1 MSREK
6 SENKESVYLDY
17 QSAKPVDIRV
27 ISEMSIYLNQRF
39 ANPSS
44 LHCEGDDATDALS
57 TARKKVGDFINA
69 ANPDSIIFTSGAT
82 ESNNFALIGAAMRN
96 KRKGNHIIISE
107 IEHISILNIAKYLE
121 RQGFKVSRVP
131 VDQFGI
137 IRLDKLER
145 LITDTTILISIS
157 TASNEV
163 GSLQP
168 IEEISEIAINKNI
181 LFHTDA
187 IASESVI
194 PMDVQKI
201 PIDLITLSS
210 NDIYGPR
217 GVGALYLKKGV
228 RVNPI
233 IIGGGQEKGMRSGSE
248 NIPGIVG
255 FAKAAEIMKS
265 EIYDESG
272 RLKVLRDKLIKKVLE
287 KIPKSY
293 LNGHP
298 EKRLPHNAHFRFDY
312 IEGESL
318 ILGLKDEKIAAAT
331 GSACSSKTLE
341 PSHTLIAIGLL
352 HEEAH
357 GSLLFSLGRFT
368 KKDDINKI
376 IEFLPKVVKRLRLL
390 SPLTPPN
397 LVKKYNEVN

>member
-1 MSREK
+1 M
-6 SENKESVYLDY
+6 NVYLDH
-17 QSAKPVDIRV
+17 QAAKPVDVRV
-27 ISEMSIYLNQRF
+27 ISEMTIYLNQKF

-44 LHCEGDDATDALS
+44 LHCEGDEATDALVEYR
-57 TARKKVGDFINA
+57 RKVAEFINA
-69 ANPDSIIFTSGAT
+69 PDPSSIIFTSGAT
-82 ESNNFALIGAAMRN
+82 ESNNLALIGAAMRY
-96 KRKGNHIIISE
+96 KKKGNHIIISE

-121 RQGFKVSRVP
+121 RQGFEVSRVP
-131 VDQFGI
+131 VDQYGI

-145 LITDTTILISIS
+145 LVTDKTILISIS

-163 GSLQP
+163 GSIQP
-168 IEEISEIAINKNI
+168 IKEISDIAIKNKI

-187 IASESVI
+187 VASESII
-194 PMDVQKI
+194 PIDVQKI
-201 PIDLITLSS
+201 PVDMLTLSS

-217 GVGALYLKKGV
+217 GVGALYLRKGV

-255 FAKAAEIMKS
+255 FGKAAEIMKA
-265 EIYDESG
+265 EILVESV
-272 RLKVLRDKLIKKVLE
+272 RLKLLRDKLIKGILE
-287 KIPKSY
+287 TIPKSY

-298 EKRLPHNAHFRFDY
+298 RKRLPHNAHFRFDY

-341 PSHTLIAIGLL
+341 PSHTLIAMGLL

-357 GSLLFSLGRFT
+357 GSLVVTLGRDT
-368 KKDDINKI
+368 RDEH
-376 IEFLPKVVKRLRLL
+376 IEELIEKLPKIVKRLRLL
-390 SPLTPPN
+390 SPLTPPE
-397 LVKKYNEVN
+397 LVKKYNEVNE

>member
-1 MSREK
+1 
-6 SENKESVYLDY
+6 
-17 QSAKPVDIRV
+17 
-27 ISEMSIYLNQRF
+27 MSIYLDNQAARPVDPRVVSEMLPYFNEKF
-39 ANPSS
+39 ANPAS
-44 LHCEGDDATDALS
+44 LHCDGDIATDILETSREKIA
-57 TARKKVGDFINA
+57 KFVNA
-69 ANPDSIIFTSGAT
+69 PNPSDILFTSGAT
-82 ESNNFALIGAAMRN
+82 ESNNLALIGAAMRQ
-96 KRKGNHIIISE
+96 KKKGNHIIISE
-107 IEHISILNIAKYLE
+107 IEHISILNLGKYLE
-121 RQGFKVSRVP
+121 REGFRVSRVS
-131 VDQFGI
+131 VDRFGI
-137 IRLDKLER
+137 IKLDKLEK
-145 LITDTTILISIS
+145 LITDETILISIS

-168 IEEISEIAINKNI
+168 TAEISRIAREKGI

-187 IASESVI
+187 VASESVI
-194 PMDVQKI
+194 PIDVQKV

-233 IIGGGQEKGMRSGSE
+233 IIGGGQERGMRSGSE

-255 FAKAAEIMKS
+255 FAKAAEILKEEMPKES
-265 EIYDESG
+265 EN
-272 RLKVLRDKLIKKVLE
+272 LKILRDKLIKNILE
-287 KIPKSY
+287 TIPKSY

-318 ILGLKDEKIAAAT
+318 ILTLKEHNIAVAT

-341 PSHTLIAIGLL
+341 ASHTLIAMGLL

-357 GSLLFSLGRFT
+357 GSLLVSLGRT
-368 KKDDINKI
+368 TRESDIDKLV
-376 IEFLPKVVKRLRLL
+376 EVLPNEVKRLRKL
-390 SPLTPPN
+390 SPLTPPD
-397 LVKKYNEVN
+397 LLKKYDEVK

>member
-1 MSREK
+1 M
-6 SENKESVYLDY
+6 SVYLDN
-17 QSAKPVDIRV
+17 QAAKPVDARV
-27 ISEMSIYLNQRF
+27 VDEMLLYFNEKF
-39 ANPSS
+39 ANPAS
-44 LHCEGDDATDALS
+44 LHCDGDIATDILETSREKIA
-57 TARKKVGDFINA
+57 KFVNA
-69 ANPDSIIFTSGAT
+69 PNPSDILFTSGAT
-82 ESNNFALIGAAMRN
+82 ESNNLALIGAAMRQ
-96 KRKGNHIIISE
+96 KKKGNHVIISE
-107 IEHISILNIAKYLE
+107 IEHISILNLGKYLE
-121 RQGFKVSRVP
+121 RQGFRVSRVS
-131 VDQFGI
+131 VDRFGI
-137 IRLDKLER
+137 ISLDKLEK
-145 LITDTTILISIS
+145 LITDETILISIS

-168 IEEISEIAINKNI
+168 TAEISKIAREKGI

-187 IASESVI
+187 VASESVVPI
-194 PMDVQKI
+194 DVQKV

-233 IIGGGQEKGMRSGSE
+233 IIGGGQERGMRSGSE

-255 FAKAAEIMKS
+255 FAKAAEILKEEMPKES
-265 EIYDESG
+265 EN
-272 RLKVLRDKLIKKVLE
+272 LKKLRDKLIKNILE
-287 KIPKSY
+287 TIPKSY

-318 ILGLKDEKIAAAT
+318 ILTLKEHNIAAAT

-341 PSHTLIAIGLL
+341 ASHTLIAMGLL

-357 GSLLFSLGRFT
+357 GSLLVSLGRT
-368 KKDDINKI
+368 TRESDIDKL
-376 IEFLPKVVKRLRLL
+376 IEVLPNEVKRLRKL
-390 SPLTPPN
+390 SPLTPPE
-397 LVKKYNEVN
+397 LLKKYNEVK

>member
-1 MSREK
+1 M
-6 SENKESVYLDY
+6 SVYLDN
-17 QSAKPVDIRV
+17 QAAKPVDPRV
-27 ISEMSIYLNQRF
+27 VDEMMVYFNEKF
-39 ANPSS
+39 ANPAS
-44 LHCEGDDATDALS
+44 LHCDGDIATDILEVS
-57 TARKKVGDFINA
+57 RKKVADFINA
-69 ANPDSIIFTSGAT
+69 PDPSDIVFTSSAT
-82 ESNNFALIGAAMRN
+82 ESNNLALIGAALN
-96 KRKGNHIIISE
+96 QQRKGNHIIISE
-107 IEHISILNIAKYLE
+107 IEHISILNLGKHLE
-121 RQGFKVSRVP
+121 KLGFKVSRVP
-131 VDQFGI
+131 VDRFGVVE
-137 IRLDKLER
+137 LDKLEKYIR
-145 LITDTTILISIS
+145 DDTILISIA

-168 IEEISEIAINKNI
+168 IEEISKIAKEHNV

-187 IASESVI
+187 VPSEAVI

-217 GVGALYLKKGV
+217 GVGALYLRKGV

-233 IIGGGQEKGMRSGSE
+233 IIGGGQERGFRSGSE

-255 FAKAAEIMKS
+255 FAKAAEIMKEEMPS
-265 EIYDESG
+265 ESKYLEG
-272 RLKVLRDKLIKKVLE
+272 LRDKLIKNVLE

-298 EKRLPHNAHFRFDY
+298 KMRLPHNAHFRFDY

-318 ILGLKDEKIAAAT
+318 ILTLKENNIAAAT

-341 PSHTLIAIGLL
+341 PSHTLISMGLL

-357 GSLLFSLGRFT
+357 GSLLVSLGRTT
-368 KKDDINKI
+368 KESDIDKL
-376 IEFLPKVVKRLRLL
+376 IEVLPNSVKRLRKL
-390 SPLTPPN
+390 SPLTPPEMLKQLN
-397 LVKKYNEVN
+397 

>member
-1 MSREK
+1 MSI
-6 SENKESVYLDY
+6 YLDN
-17 QSAKPVDIRV
+17 QAAKPVDARV
-27 ISEMSIYLNQRF
+27 VSEMLLYFNEKF
-39 ANPSS
+39 ANPAS
-44 LHCEGDDATDALS
+44 LHCDGDIATDILETSREKIA
-57 TARKKVGDFINA
+57 KYVNA
-69 ANPDSIIFTSGAT
+69 PNPSDILFTSGAT
-82 ESNNFALIGAAMRN
+82 ESNNLALIGAAMRQ
-96 KRKGNHIIISE
+96 KKKGNHIIISE
-107 IEHISILNIAKYLE
+107 IEHISILNLGKYLE
-121 RQGFKVSRVP
+121 RQGFRVSRVS
-131 VDQFGI
+131 VDRFGI
-137 IRLDKLER
+137 IKLDKLEK
-145 LITDTTILISIS
+145 LITDETILISIS

-168 IEEISEIAINKNI
+168 TAEISRIAREKGI

-187 IASESVI
+187 VASESVVPI
-194 PMDVQKI
+194 DVQKV

-233 IIGGGQEKGMRSGSE
+233 IIGGGQERGMRSGSE

-255 FAKAAEIMKS
+255 FAKAAEILKEEMPKES
-265 EIYDESG
+265 EK
-272 RLKVLRDKLIKKVLE
+272 LKKLRDKLIKNILE
-287 KIPKSY
+287 TIPKSY

-318 ILGLKDEKIAAAT
+318 ILTLKEHNIAAAT

-341 PSHTLIAIGLL
+341 ASHTLIAMGLL

-357 GSLLFSLGRFT
+357 GSLLVSLGRT
-368 KKDDINKI
+368 TRESDIDKL
-376 IEFLPKVVKRLRLL
+376 IEVLPNEVKRLRKL
-390 SPLTPPN
+390 SPLTPPE
-397 LVKKYNEVN
+397 LLKKYNEVK

>member
-1 MSREK
+1 M
-6 SENKESVYLDY
+6 SVYLDN
-17 QSAKPVDIRV
+17 QAAKPVDARV
-27 ISEMSIYLNQRF
+27 VSEMLLYFNEKF
-39 ANPSS
+39 ANPAS
-44 LHCEGDDATDALS
+44 LHCDGDIATDILETSREKIANF
-57 TARKKVGDFINA
+57 VNA
-69 ANPDSIIFTSGAT
+69 PNSSDILFTSGAT
-82 ESNNFALIGAAMRN
+82 ESNNLALIGAAMRQ
-96 KRKGNHIIISE
+96 KKKGNHIIISE
-107 IEHISILNIAKYLE
+107 IEHISILNLGKYLE
-121 RQGFKVSRVP
+121 RQGFRVSRVS
-131 VDQFGI
+131 VDRFGI
-137 IRLDKLER
+137 ISLDKLEK
-145 LITDTTILISIS
+145 LITDETILISIS

-168 IEEISEIAINKNI
+168 TAEISRIAREKGI

-187 IASESVI
+187 VASESVVPI
-194 PMDVQKI
+194 DVQKV

-233 IIGGGQEKGMRSGSE
+233 IIGGGQERGMRSGSE

-255 FAKAAEIMKS
+255 FAKAAEILKEEMPKES
-265 EIYDESG
+265 ES
-272 RLKVLRDKLIKKVLE
+272 LKILRDKLIKNILE
-287 KIPKSY
+287 TIPKSH

-318 ILGLKDEKIAAAT
+318 ILTLKEHNIAAAT

-341 PSHTLIAIGLL
+341 ASHTLIAMGLL

-357 GSLLFSLGRFT
+357 GSLLVSLGRT
-368 KKDDINKI
+368 TRKSDIDKL
-376 IEFLPKVVKRLRLL
+376 IEVLPNEVKRLRKL
-390 SPLTPPN
+390 SPLTPPE
-397 LVKKYNEVN
+397 LLKKYDEVK

>member
-1 MSREK
+1 M
-6 SENKESVYLDY
+6 NVYLDH
-17 QSAKPVDIRV
+17 QAAKPVDVRV
-27 ISEMSIYLNQRF
+27 ISEMTIYLNQKF

-44 LHCEGDDATDALS
+44 LHCEGDEATDALVEYR
-57 TARKKVGDFINA
+57 RKVAEFINA
-69 ANPDSIIFTSGAT
+69 PDPSSIIFTSGAT
-82 ESNNFALIGAAMRN
+82 ESNNLALIGAAMRY
-96 KRKGNHIIISE
+96 KKKGNHIIISE

-121 RQGFKVSRVP
+121 RQGFEVSRVP
-131 VDQFGI
+131 VDQYGI

-145 LITDTTILISIS
+145 LVTDKTILISIS

-163 GSLQP
+163 GSIQP
-168 IEEISEIAINKNI
+168 IKEISDIAIKNKI

-187 IASESVI
+187 VASESII
-194 PMDVQKI
+194 PIDVQKI
-201 PIDLITLSS
+201 PVDMLTLSS

-255 FAKAAEIMKS
+255 FGKAAEIMKT
-265 EIYDESG
+265 EILVESV
-272 RLKVLRDKLIKKVLE
+272 RLKLLRDKLIKGVLE
-287 KIPKSY
+287 TIPKSY

-298 EKRLPHNAHFRFDY
+298 RKRLPHNAHFRFDY

-341 PSHTLIAIGLL
+341 PSHTLIAMGLL

-357 GSLLFSLGRFT
+357 GSLVVTLGRGT
-368 KKDDINKI
+368 RDEH
-376 IEFLPKVVKRLRLL
+376 IEELIEKLPKIVKRLRLL
-390 SPLTPPN
+390 SPLTPPE
-397 LVKKYNEVN
+397 LVKKYNEVNE